1 MLSDSRGQ
9 TFQVSNKTLPKK
21 TEKKLPY
28 WFQVAPFFQVNNFRE
43 NGKLFAM
50 LSASPG
56 QTTQKKNFSKN
67 QKKTVFLI
75 ASLAF
80 FFKWMFSRKRRI
92 FCHAECQ
99 PKPITSR
106 KRIFRKDQI
115 KSPCCV
121 QFPGIHL
128 SQYFSRR
135 PKTICPP
142 IASPVYLIKTQIS
155 RGSKTVCHARPGIFL
170 I

>member
-21 TEKKLPY
+21 TEKKLSY

-67 QKKTVFLI
+67 QKKNCLFDCK
-75 ASLAF
+75 S
-80 FFKWMFSRKRRI
+80 RI
-92 FCHAECQ
+92 FFSNEC
-99 PKPITSR
+99 
-106 KRIFRKDQI
+106 FRENGE
-115 KSPCCV
+115 S
-121 QFPGIHL
+121 FAML
-128 SQYFSRR
+128 SANPSQLLQENVFSE
-135 PKTICPP
+135 KT
-142 IASPVYLIKTQIS
+142 K
-155 RGSKTVCHARPGIFL
+155 
-170 I
+170 